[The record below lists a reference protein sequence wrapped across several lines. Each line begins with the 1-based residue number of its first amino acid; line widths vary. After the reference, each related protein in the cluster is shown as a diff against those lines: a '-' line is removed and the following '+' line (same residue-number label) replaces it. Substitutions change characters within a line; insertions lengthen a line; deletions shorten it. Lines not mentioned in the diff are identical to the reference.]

1 MGYSGTC
8 GKNLTWSLSNG
19 KLLISGNGA
28 MENYAN
34 SPAPWSFQRN
44 FIKKIIIYDG
54 VTSIGRGAFLECTS
68 LAKITIPDSVTS
80 IGEYAFSWC
89 GSLTE
94 ITIPDGVTS
103 IGEQAFYCC
112 KSLTAI
118 TIPSSVK
125 TIGNGTFS
133 WCTSLRKI
141 HYKAGS
147 GFEAVLCYGNNAELI
162 PYTPPVKKN
171 FFVRRRHVESFAQ
184 PNPSKH
190 TEWLGSMRT
199 ATDAVGEVIE
209 ILHALKKKSTNARR

>member
-1 MGYSGTC
+1 MQNEIGNVTWTLDGDT
-8 GKNLTWSLSNG
+8 LT
-19 KLLISGNGA
+19 ISGAGD
-28 MENYAN
+28 MESYNTFAKGR
-34 SPAPWSFQRN
+34 APWFERRDL
-44 FIKKIIIYDG
+44 IKKIVIADG
-54 VTSIGRGAFLECTS
+54 VTKIGMFAF
-68 LAKITIPDSVTS
+68 
-80 IGEYAFSWC
+80 EYCAN
-89 GSLTE
+89 LTE
-94 ITIPDGVTS
+94 IKIPASVVEIDWY
-103 IGEQAFYCC
+103 AFLGCAN
-112 KSLTAI
+112 LTAI